1 MIFTYVSAL
10 AGPKSTSRT
19 TSQIVTGIAFL
30 VVRIKIKGELFDC
43 KNSDRPEIKK
53 Y

>member
-1 MIFTYVSAL
+1 MIFIYVPAL
-10 AGPKSTSRT
+10 VDPKATSRT

-30 VVRIKIKGELFDC
+30 VVRIKLKGELFDY

>member
-10 AGPKSTSRT
+10 VGPRVH
-19 TSQIVTGIAFL
+19 IEDHFPDRIGIAFL
-30 VVRIKIKGELFDC
+30 VVRIKLKGELFDY
-43 KNSDRPEIKK
+43 KNSDRPEIRK

>member
-10 AGPKSTSRT
+10 VDPNSTSRT
-19 TSQIVTGIAFL
+19 TTQIVIGIAFL
-30 VVRIKIKGELFDC
+30 VVRIKLKGELFDY
-43 KNSDRPEIKK
+43 KNSDRPEIRK

>member
-10 AGPKSTSRT
+10 VGPKSTSRT
-19 TSQIVTGIAFL
+19 TSQIVPGIAFL
-30 VVRIKIKGELFDC
+30 VIRIKIKGESFDY
-43 KNSDRPEIKK
+43 KNSDRPEIRK